1 MLSFE
6 DISLGPRDNLR
17 RSWAFQT
24 TSKQV
29 HFNRWDTL
37 SQSDGIAKGLSG
49 NFQPQRV

>member
-24 TSKQV
+24 TSKRVQ
-29 HFNRWDTL
+29 DIL
-37 SQSDGIAKGLSG
+37 IDGML
-49 NFQPQRV
+49 